1 MLTAGFLLA
10 LIPALPPQQG
20 DESSAS
26 IQKDADFALAL
37 TRQLGF
43 DNFSEIVIEETLQRA
58 SSPEDRSALLLAR
71 CEVMATVAL
80 CPIDP
85 LEQVQGWAQAA
96 EAYAEFLDADP
107 APTQAR
113 RAQLQLGLSGFQFGE
128 RLDALFRTGSLSEA
142 EKDEYRTRAEE
153 VFTRS
158 LQATNRL
165 ISWWEGLED
174 LDVKD
179 GTEFTI
185 AVKAFAFHGGICGTS
200 CGRQCTV
207 ERRGGSRLVA
217 MP

>member
-80 CPIDP
+80 RPIDP

-113 RAQLQLGLSGFQFGE
+113 RAQLQLGLSAGADQRHG
-128 RLDALFRTGSLSEA
+128 D
-142 EKDEYRTRAEE
+142 EKR
-153 VFTRS
+153 
-158 LQATNRL
+158 
-165 ISWWEGLED
+165 
-174 LDVKD
+174 
-179 GTEFTI
+179 
-185 AVKAFAFHGGICGTS
+185 
-200 CGRQCTV
+200 
-207 ERRGGSRLVA
+207 
-217 MP
+217 